1 MSKKHIT
8 KNIVTSSVSEF
19 QRLEIKYLISNN
31 IVDILIPDLLQHL
44 EYDSYSINGEYDI
57 FSVYFDTQ
65 DLQAFEAK
73 MAGNNKRQKFR
84 IRSYYPNPDPDENV
98 FIEIKE
104 KNNNSVFKR
113 RAPLAMKHVEGLM
126 NGQWLD
132 NQNPVYDEW
141 RYALVRNALKPVLMN
156 SYQRSAFVSE
166 HFPGLRITIDKNIR
180 YTMTHEVAFDLP
192 TRSVNWAHDY
202 SVIEIKFD
210 RYMPHFVDYL
220 VKRYNLT
227 SQPVSKYC
235 DSVISHY
242 LLI

>member
-84 IRSYYPNPDPDENV
+84 IR
-98 FIEIKE
+98 
-104 KNNNSVFKR
+104 
-113 RAPLAMKHVEGLM
+113 
-126 NGQWLD
+126 
-132 NQNPVYDEW
+132 
-141 RYALVRNALKPVLMN
+141 
-156 SYQRSAFVSE
+156 
-166 HFPGLRITIDKNIR
+166 
-180 YTMTHEVAFDLP
+180 
-192 TRSVNWAHDY
+192 
-202 SVIEIKFD
+202 
-210 RYMPHFVDYL
+210 
-220 VKRYNLT
+220 
-227 SQPVSKYC
+227 
-235 DSVISHY
+235 
-242 LLI
+242 